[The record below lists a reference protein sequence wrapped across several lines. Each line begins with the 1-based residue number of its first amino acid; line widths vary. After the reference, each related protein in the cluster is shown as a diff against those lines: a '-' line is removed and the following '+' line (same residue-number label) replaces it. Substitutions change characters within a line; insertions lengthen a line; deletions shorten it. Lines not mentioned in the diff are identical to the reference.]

1 MAETNPH
8 RILKRL
14 DQNLAHPTEL
24 TLFGRAALALGFGQA
39 LAEWGTTLDIDL
51 IVASHLAARLEQDD
65 PFWEAIEKTNAQLAP
80 SGLYLTH
87 IFDEHQLIIRPG
99 WYAQKQRIELS
110 ELGKITLYRPATLD
124 LILTKMA
131 RADDPEDRRDILTMM
146 ALDRLSPQ
154 AVRQAIGDARVP
166 DLPDLLEQ
174 FHRSKAFI
182 EEQLAMPPEVSQRP
196 DTTRKRDGPGSRGMK
211 L

>member
-14 DQNLAHPTEL
+14 DQNLAYPTEL

-51 IVASHLAARLEQDD
+51 IVASHLVTRLEQDE

-99 WYAQKQRIELS
+99 WYTQKQCIERPELS
-110 ELGKITLYRPATLD
+110 KIRLYRPATLD

-146 ALDRLSPQ
+146 SLDGLSPQ
-154 AVRQAIGDARVP
+154 AVRQAIADARVP
-166 DLPDLLEQ
+166 DLPDLIEQ
-174 FHRSKAFI
+174 FHRSRAFI
-182 EEQLAMPPEVSQRP
+182 EEQLAMPPNVSQLP
-196 DTTRKRDGPGSRGMK
+196 DTTRKRDGPGSVA
-211 L
+211 